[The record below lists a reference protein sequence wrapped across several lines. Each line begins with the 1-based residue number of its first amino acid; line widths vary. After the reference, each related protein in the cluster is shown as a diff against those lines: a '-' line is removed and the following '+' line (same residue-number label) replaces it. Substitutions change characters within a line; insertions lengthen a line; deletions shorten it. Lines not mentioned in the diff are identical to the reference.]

1 MSRSSDI
8 TREKLISKN
17 TAAAAAV
24 AVSDGVVENV
34 LDRVV
39 VVVCDVPDVA
49 EEEGQVKSDSQHRQ
63 GFFVEG
69 NVRSE
74 HNDNREILVE
84 EDTEGPDDEQP

>member
-8 TREKLISKN
+8 TQEKLISKN

-24 AVSDGVVENV
+24 PVSDGVVENV

-39 VVVCDVPDVA
+39 VVVCDVSDVV
-49 EEEGQVKSDSQHRQ
+49 EEEGQVKLDSQHRQ

-69 NVRSE
+69 NVRAE
-74 HNDNREILVE
+74 HNDNREILVAEE
-84 EDTEGPDDEQP
+84 EDPEDEQP